1 MKYRKLGTSSLEVS
15 EVSFGCM
22 SLGSDLKENQRLIA
36 DAIDGGINLFDTAD
50 IYDAGRNEEMLGKA
64 LKHRRTKV
72 IIASKVG
79 NRLRPDGS
87 GWDWAPTKAYIVTE
101 IENSLRRLAT
111 DYIDLY
117 QLHGGTINDPID
129 EIIEAFELLKQQGK
143 IRYYGISSIRPN
155 VIREY
160 IRRSSITSVMMQ
172 YSLLDRRPEEICFP
186 LLEDARIGI
195 LVRGSVAKG
204 LLAGKP
210 AAEYL
215 KYNKLDVHKLATA
228 VASLSSDA
236 RNQMQTAVR
245 YVLQHQPVSTAVIGI
260 RTAEQLQSA
269 LAVPQ
274 TLALTP
280 HEVEYLNQVLHPNF
294 YEEHR

>member
-1 MKYRKLGTSSLEVS
+1 MKYRKLGTSLLEVS

-22 SLGSDLKENQRLIA
+22 SLGSDTTENNRLISA
-36 DAIDGGINLFDTAD
+36 AIDGGINLFDTAD
-50 IYDAGRNEEMLGKA
+50 IYERGHNEEMLGAA
-64 LKHRRTKV
+64 LKKRRTKV

-79 NRLRPDGS
+79 NRLRADGS
-87 GWDWAPTKAYIVTE
+87 GWDWAPTKSYILAE
-101 IENSLRRLAT
+101 IENSLRRLQT
-111 DYIDLY
+111 DYLDLY
-117 QLHGGTINDPID
+117 QLHGGTLDDPID

-143 IRYYGISSIRPN
+143 IRFYGISSIRPN

-172 YSLLDRRPEEICFP
+172 YSMLDRRPEEICFP

-195 LVRGSVAKG
+195 LVRGSIAKG

-215 KYNKLDVHKLATA
+215 RYSKPDVHKLATA
-228 VASLSSDA
+228 VASISSET
-236 RNQMQTAVR
+236 RNQMQSAVR
-245 YVLQHQPVSTAVIGI
+245 YVLQHPPVSSAVIGI

-269 LAVPQ
+269 LAVPG
-274 TLALTP
+274 TLPLTH
-280 HEVEYLNQVLHPNF
+280 HELEYLNQVLHPNF